1 MKKIVCMVLCVFMLL
16 SFIGCSMA
24 ETNSA
29 NANFEQ
35 QMTIVT
41 MPSPPKWKTT
51 SDATKINKVM
61 NVLSE
66 IERIKVLMQEALDLE
81 QLVVFSSKSKELTFT
96 DKVEPI
102 APVSNNYGKIKVED
116 LQNKGVDVISAIVAL
131 RDEKVDMMNKA
142 INDFKN
148 IKTHPQIDYE
158 TRKELEKMGETEDY
172 PRR

>member
-41 MPSPPKWKTT
+41 MPSPPKCKTT
-51 SDATKINKVM
+51 SDTAKINKVM

-66 IERIKVLMQEALDLE
+66 IEKEPTDNDGVIKGGWFFMIKLSVDGN
-81 QLVVFSSKSKELTFT
+81 TFT
-96 DKVEPI
+96 YTVGNVFTD
-102 APVSNNYGKIKVED
+102 SNGTQYTVTNYDEIKEKLTEIYTEID
-116 LQNKGVDVISAIVAL
+116 AEEVDYI
-131 RDEKVDMMNKA
+131 
-142 INDFKN
+142 
-148 IKTHPQIDYE
+148 
-158 TRKELEKMGETEDY
+158 
-172 PRR
+172 

>member
-41 MPSPPKWKTT
+41 MPSPPKCKTT

-66 IERIKVLMQEALDLE
+66 IEKAPTDNDGVIKGGWFFMIKLAVDGN
-81 QLVVFSSKSKELTFT
+81 TFT
-96 DKVEPI
+96 YTVGNVFTD
-102 APVSNNYGKIKVED
+102 SNGTQYTVTNYDEIKEKLTEIYTEID
-116 LQNKGVDVISAIVAL
+116 AEEVDYI
-131 RDEKVDMMNKA
+131 
-142 INDFKN
+142 
-148 IKTHPQIDYE
+148 
-158 TRKELEKMGETEDY
+158 
-172 PRR
+172 